1 MIEFT
6 VYGTPQPA
14 GSKVGGLRKD
24 GRVFVRDA
32 AKKSRPWKEDVARAA
47 ALAMARVMSADE
59 VRKEPLFDGALA
71 VEMIFYTPR
80 PKGHYGK
87 RGLRPSA
94 PERPTT
100 RPDVLKLARAVE
112 DACTGVVWRD
122 DAQIVAETLAKVYG
136 EPARV
141 QVAVTPLDSPHD
153 PWTGVA
159 LRRSGTDEWRRALS

>member
-1 MIEFT
+1 MIEFI

-47 ALAMARVMSADE
+47 ALAM
-59 VRKEPLFDGALA
+59 VRGTSPDANGNEPLFDGPLSVAM
-71 VEMIFYTPR
+71 VFFIPR

-94 PERPTT
+94 PITPTI

-122 DAQIVAETLAKVYG
+122 DAQIVSEFLHKHYG

-141 QVAVTPLDSPHD
+141 EVSIKHTESA
-153 PWTGVA
+153 
-159 LRRSGTDEWRRALS
+159 

>member
-32 AKKSRPWKEDVARAA
+32 AKKSRPWKDDVARTA
-47 ALAMARVMSADE
+47 ALAM
-59 VRKEPLFDGALA
+59 VRGTSPDANGNEPLLDGP
-71 VEMIFYTPR
+71 VMVTMHFFVTR
-80 PKGHYGK
+80 PKGHFGK

-94 PERPTT
+94 PEFPTT
-100 RPDVLKLARAVE
+100 RPDLLKFARGVE
-112 DACTGVVWRD
+112 DACTGIVWRD
-122 DAQIVAETLAKVYG
+122 DAQIISELLLKHYG

-141 QVAVTPLDSPHD
+141 EISIQRVDAV
-153 PWTGVA
+153 
-159 LRRSGTDEWRRALS
+159 